1 MIKSKNLSGAQAVTA
16 NRLANGAVVFLT
28 EDSRWSPRVTDSAVA
43 HDTGTAG
50 ALMAIANKA
59 VADQIVVA
67 PYLFEVSVE
76 EGQVR
81 PLSARETIRAK
92 GPTVEEREPASLG

>member
-1 MIKSKNLSGAQAVTA
+1 MLFRS
-16 NRLANGAVVFLT
+16 
-28 EDSRWSPRVTDSAVA
+28 
-43 HDTGTAG
+43 
-50 ALMAIANKA
+50 ANKA